1 MAHQTVCQPPHI
13 YKKPRKQRE
22 IKNPV
27 INIDDVFIAP
37 GSEHFNWL
45 EIARKKLTDRELITL
60 RRRQRILDRFVIDG
74 IQEFVDANKLM
85 NPFNFS
91 ICIDI
96 YQKEIRHKLIN
107 PHSAIVSLFAL
118 SIGNAL
124 QKWKGCKTEKDI
136 HSFRDYFRHCRHW
149 FDTRKIRMMA
159 IHFWIPSMQLIRE
172 FAMKASARLFGS
184 SRSPNLQTAFCDYLS
199 VSVLRSVFEAHMK
212 PSNCR
217 SMCLIPAMSYPVFL
231 KRYNHHLRVV
241 VTHSTKN
248 KKMRREYIE
257 LINIKHN
264 ALRDAF
270 HAAMNRPLS
279 SPPLS
284 SSSQTSPMVQID
296 NVNVISSPWSAD
308 STTSIYS
315 PIRRPHDVFSMRCAP
330 PVTYAP
336 RTTNQ
341 VVQRMNNANPMWRPS
356 CFNTNIVFFCESNGS
371 MVAYRVSF

>member
-45 EIARKKLTDRELITL
+45 EIVRKKLTDRELITL

-159 IHFWIPSMQLIRE
+159 MHFWIPSMQLIRE
-172 FAMKASARLFGS
+172 FAMKASARLFGGK
-184 SRSPNLQTAFCDYLS
+184 RNLQSSFCNYLTI
-199 VSVLRSVFEAHMK
+199 SVLRSVFEGDMK
-212 PSNCR
+212 PANCR

-231 KRYNHHLRVV
+231 KQYNHHLRVV
-241 VTHSTKN
+241 LQTHTTKN
-248 KKMRREYIE
+248 KEIRRQYIE
-257 LINIKHN
+257 CINIKH
-264 ALRDAF
+264 DAF
-270 HAAMNRPLS
+270 RDVFHGRLNQYLS
-279 SPPLS
+279 SIPQPPD
-284 SSSQTSPMVQID
+284 PMHSTQ
-296 NVNVISSPWSAD
+296 NGQVISTQSAPRIAFR
-308 STTSIYS
+308 TNNTN
-315 PIRRPHDVFSMRCAP
+315 PMRRPSS
-330 PVTYAP
+330 
-336 RTTNQ
+336 N
-341 VVQRMNNANPMWRPS
+341 NSNSNANFMF
-356 CFNTNIVFFCESNGS
+356 CFESNGA
-371 MVAYRVSF
+371 MVAYTVSF